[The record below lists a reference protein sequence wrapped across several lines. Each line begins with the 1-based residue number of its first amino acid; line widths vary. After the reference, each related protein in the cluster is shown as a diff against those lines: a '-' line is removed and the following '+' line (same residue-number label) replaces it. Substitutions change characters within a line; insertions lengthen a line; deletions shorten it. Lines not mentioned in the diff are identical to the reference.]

1 MNDNT
6 DNLDERLRSAFGN
19 NSAPSTSDNILD
31 PPALEK
37 RRPRARNPHQTRK
50 IAAGSLLGLSSVA
63 IVGVMVTTFA
73 IPTQAPLFTLAG
85 GSEGVASAEMADS
98 DLRTGWYV
106 AYDYVAGAGL
116 DANGGSGSVYSLEL
130 QGSPTDRLSA
140 LSAYF
145 GVDGEPAESEYFD
158 PEWPLYVVGS
168 EDWTA
173 PSISVTWNGTGS
185 WFYNNPVA
193 YPEPVCT
200 EALSPEGSSE
210 ERFLDC
216 VTPRPSGSLPSAEQA
231 TRDAVAIFA
240 AGGLVVAESDIRVLA
255 NDDWGIGV
263 SAALVVDGQETALEW
278 TAFWS
283 PGPVLASAS
292 GHSVVATSRGV
303 FDTVGPED
311 AVDRLTQG
319 NWWGSPSPS
328 YYDFGSAAEGISR
341 QTLAEEPVLEPEIP
355 GTGEAQPGFDPDRPV
370 SSDDPPAGELDPLPE
385 PEVPEPEVPEPGVAL
400 PELPLQEIPLEPEV
414 ITVTVDSS
422 EPTLLLVWDASG
434 NAWLVPGYILRH
446 GNESWD
452 WSPVISVVEGVIE
465 VPPPQLVTIMPVPEP
480 FVE

>member
-1 MNDNT
+1 MNDT
-6 DNLDERLRSAFGN
+6 ADNLENRITSALGK
-19 NSAPSTSDNILD
+19 NSALTTSDDVLD
-31 PPALEK
+31 PAALDR
-37 RRPRARNPHQTRK
+37 RRPRARNPRQTRT
-50 IAAGSLLGLSSVA
+50 AAVGSLLGLSSVA

-240 AGGLVVAESDIRVLA
+240 AGGLMVAESDILVLA
-255 NDDWGIGV
+255 DDVWGIGV
-263 SAALVVDGQETALEW
+263 SASMVVDGQETALEW

-303 FDTVGPED
+303 FDTVSPED
-311 AVDRLTQG
+311 AVDRLEQG
-319 NWWGSPSPS
+319 NWWGSPSSS
-328 YYDFGSAAEGISR
+328 YYDFGSAVEASARE
-341 QTLAEEPVLEPEIP
+341 TLAEDPVVELEVPERN
-355 GTGEAQPGFDPDRPV
+355 EEEPGFNPDLPL
-370 SSDDPPAGELDPLPE
+370 SGEDPPAEE
-385 PEVPEPEVPEPGVAL
+385 PTPVPEPEVPEPGVAL
-400 PELPLQEIPLEPEV
+400 PELPFQEIPAELEV

-422 EPTLLLVWDASG
+422 EATLLLVWDASG

-465 VPPPQLVTIMPVPEP
+465 VPPPQLVTIMPAPAPYLEDS
-480 FVE
+480 E